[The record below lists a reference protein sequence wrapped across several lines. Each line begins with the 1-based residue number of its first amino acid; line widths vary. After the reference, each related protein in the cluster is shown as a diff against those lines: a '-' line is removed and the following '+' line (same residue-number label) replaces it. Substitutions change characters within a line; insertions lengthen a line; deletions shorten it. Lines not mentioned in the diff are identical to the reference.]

1 MSPLVWLSVWSLLWN
16 FLLFPWFPAFPAISG
31 NRPGRKSSVNWK
43 CEKEIVHLVHNYS
56 VTGREPRKNW
66 RYCTFVPPF
75 CSWWLIMK
83 KRGLMLCL
91 SLNPNPRAVRK
102 FNSVKKCITY
112 LLQTYFFCEQ
122 FPCFFRGIFHLLLTF
137 SRVLWRPS
145 KMMFPHSEDI
155 TGKTW

>member
-16 FLLFPWFPAFPAISG
+16 FLLFPWFPAFPAILG

-83 KRGLMLCL
+83 KAL
-91 SLNPNPRAVRK
+91 SFALALTLTLERYESSIALKNVLLIYYKLTSFVSNFPAFSGVSSI
-102 FNSVKKCITY
+102 FY
-112 LLQTYFFCEQ
+112 LH
-122 FPCFFRGIFHLLLTF
+122 FHECYDVHQKWC
-137 SRVLWRPS
+137 SHIQ
-145 KMMFPHSEDI
+145 KI
-155 TGKTW
+155 